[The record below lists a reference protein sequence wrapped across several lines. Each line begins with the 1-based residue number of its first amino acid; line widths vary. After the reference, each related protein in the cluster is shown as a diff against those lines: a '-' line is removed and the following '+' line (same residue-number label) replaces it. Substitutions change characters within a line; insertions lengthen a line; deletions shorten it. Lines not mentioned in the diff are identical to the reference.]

1 MAEKIDQVVID
12 ANDGIMGRISAFA
25 AKQSLLGKQVSIVNS
40 ENVMISGKRKV
51 LIETYKAKIARGGT
65 AQKGPYISR
74 TVEGIFK
81 RSIRGMLPWSKSRG
95 REAFRRIKCYTGIPK
110 EFENAEKVSFKQE
123 FTTPFVLLKDLV
135 KLI

>member
-1 MAEKIDQVVID
+1 MDNVVID
-12 ANDGIMGRISAFA
+12 ANDGIMGRIAAFV
-25 AKQSLLGKQVSIVNS
+25 AKQALLGKQVSIVNC

-51 LIETYKAKIARGGT
+51 LVETYKEKIAKGGT

-74 TVEGIFK
+74 TPEGIFK
-81 RSIRGMLPWSKSRG
+81 RAIRGMLPWSKSRG
-95 REAFRRIKCYTGIPK
+95 REAFRRIKCYVGIPK
-110 EFENAEKVSFKQE
+110 EFENSEKISFKQE